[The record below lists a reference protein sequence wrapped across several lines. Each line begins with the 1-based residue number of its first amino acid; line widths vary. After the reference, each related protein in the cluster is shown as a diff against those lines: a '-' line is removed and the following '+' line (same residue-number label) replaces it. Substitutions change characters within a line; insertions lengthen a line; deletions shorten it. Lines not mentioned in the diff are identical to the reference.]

1 MSSPTPLQFEPLLFT
16 IDPTFWHTLTDL
28 KLNQLKLDAH
38 ALPVTGYYSPGRQ
51 VSVSDGSNQSS
62 DLLRALPATVR
73 LSSTAFHIPGETER
87 PPSSSWTVPVRGELF
102 NTNTIEDFTKLDRR
116 ALLTQATHRVWRDI
130 HSGAVWD
137 DPKLLNTLLVTSFA
151 NLKWYRYYYRC
162 AWPVLPLATP
172 AQMVGIQPLDEVW
185 SPGQC
190 AQLRASYPQAPFF
203 TVYVDQR
210 SDTVQVLPFAEFAR
224 HIRENSPTETNEKQV
239 WLGFL
244 DPSGLPNHP
253 GWPLRNALYCIQR
266 LYAQVYRNAAE
277 PVEHVV
283 VNVVACRPTGAPH
296 SDRTTTMPQDGT
308 RVLQIRLDC
317 SVFDDSPST
326 ELPANPVGW
335 EKHPQGKSGPR
346 LTDLGSSMDP
356 ISLATISL
364 DFNLRLMKWRVA
376 PDLDLETVHKQR
388 CLLLGVGTLGTY
400 VARSL
405 LAWGVTH
412 LTLADCS
419 RVSFSNPF
427 RQALYTF
434 DDCLAGGQWKADAAA
449 RHLAEIYPKVQA
461 RGVRLAIPMPGHPVP
476 ADQKPQVAED
486 LATLEELIRT
496 HDVVFLL
503 TDSRESRWLPTLLG
517 AYYDKLVINAALGF
531 DSFLVMRHG
540 ALPETWRN
548 PEGMAQIA
556 DTSEVDPDILATRL
570 GCYFCNDVVAPTD
583 SLRDRTLDQQC
594 TVTRPGLAL
603 LASATAVELL
613 VTVLQ
618 HPQRS
623 HAPPLSSSDEH
634 FSDSSVGLPPHQIR
648 SFLRGFRQQTIV
660 GSAFNQCTAC
670 SRTVLLAYQNHGY
683 EFLWKVFDNY
693 RSKDTP
699 EPTGAVEYNY
709 LETLTGL
716 AALKLQA
723 ESLLSDMTW
732 DSEDDNDSTDT
743 FAVVS

>member
-1 MSSPTPLQFEPLLFT
+1 MASPTPLQFEPLLFT

-28 KLNQLKLDAH
+28 KLNQLRLDVG
-38 ALPVTGYYSPGRQ
+38 ALSVTGYYSPGRQ
-51 VSVSDGSNQSS
+51 VSVSDESP
-62 DLLRALPATVR
+62 DHLRALPATLR
-73 LSSTAFHIPGETER
+73 LSSTAFHTPEETER
-87 PPSSSWTVPVRGELF
+87 PSPGSWTVPVRGELF

-116 ALLTQATHRVWRDI
+116 ALLAQATHRVWRAV

-137 DPKLLNTLLVTSFA
+137 DPTLLNTLLVTSFA

-172 AQMVGIQPLDEVW
+172 AQIISIQPLDEVW
-185 SPGQC
+185 SSQQC
-190 AQLRASYPQAPFF
+190 TQLRVSYPQAPFF
-203 TVYVDQR
+203 TVYVDQS

-224 HIRENSPTETNEKQV
+224 HVRHNPPTEANDKQL

-266 LYAQVYRNAAE
+266 LYAQIHQSATE
-277 PVEHVV
+277 PVQHVV
-283 VNVVACRPTGAPH
+283 VNVVACRPTGAPR
-296 SDRTTTMPQDGT
+296 SEGATAMPRDGT

-317 SVFDDSPST
+317 SVLDDSPST
-326 ELPANPVGW
+326 ELPVKPVGW

-346 LTDLGSSMDP
+346 FTDLGSSMDP
-356 ISLATISL
+356 ISLATTSL

-376 PDLDLETVHKQR
+376 PDLNLEIVRKQR
-388 CLLLGVGTLGTY
+388 CLLLGAGTLGTY

-405 LAWGVTH
+405 LAWGVTQ

-434 DDCLAGGQWKADAAA
+434 EDCLEGGQWKAEAAV
-449 RHLAEIYPKVQA
+449 RHLTEIYPKIQA
-461 RGVRLAIPMPGHPVP
+461 RAVRLAIPMPGHPVP

-486 LATLEELIRT
+486 LATLEELIRS
-496 HDVVFLL
+496 HDTVFLL

-517 AYYDKLVINAALGF
+517 AYYDKVVINAALGF

-540 ALPETWRN
+540 ALPEAWRN
-548 PEGMAQIA
+548 PKGMAQIPKA
-556 DTSEVDPDILATRL
+556 GEVDPDVLAGRL

-594 TVTRPGLAL
+594 TVTRPGLAP

-613 VTVLQ
+613 VTLLQ
-618 HPQRS
+618 HPRRS
-623 HAPPLSSSDEH
+623 HAPPLSPSNTHS
-634 FSDSSVGLPPHQIR
+634 FDSSVGLPPHQIR
-648 SFLRGFRQQTIV
+648 GFLRGFHLQNIV
-660 GSAFNQCTAC
+660 GSAFDKCTAC
-670 SRTVLLAYQNHGY
+670 SHTVLSAYRDEGY

-693 RSKDTP
+693 RPKDAP

-716 AALKLQA
+716 EALKLQA
-723 ESLLSDMTW
+723 ESLLDNMTW
-732 DSEDDNDSTDT
+732 DSEDDNDESATIN
-743 FAVVS
+743 